1 MLISS
6 IGKFFLQRLQETQKN
21 TDTYKTFTYTLTLL
35 LHSPEYVHVKGY
47 SAINLTEFEHLF
59 CSLKKKK
66 TTLKCLLL
74 SIVIHADFS
83 KVYREHAQFFLVFFF
98 PSPSS
103 SSKWCE
109 GGRLYAPPVLVHRV
123 YVPLCLC
130 FTVSLVHHVY
140 VPPCLCSTM
149 SLVHRVYVHLS
160 LVHRVHVQPCLCSTV
175 S

>member
-66 TTLKCLLL
+66 TN
-74 SIVIHADFS
+74 F
-83 KVYREHAQFFLVFFF
+83 KV
-98 PSPSS
+98 
-103 SSKWCE
+103 
-109 GGRLYAPPVLVHRV
+109 
-123 YVPLCLC
+123 
-130 FTVSLVHHVY
+130 FTSFD
-140 VPPCLCSTM
+140 SDT
-149 SLVHRVYVHLS
+149 R
-160 LVHRVHVQPCLCSTV
+160 
-175 S
+175 